1 MKHDFKKYLNPVFI
15 ETGSLQG
22 KGIQSARD
30 AGFAKII
37 SIELSEK
44 YYRYCRKRFENKKE
58 VFIYHGDSVDLL
70 AGILKDINDRCTFWL
85 DGHFSGGETARGKH
99 PVPLMQELLIIKDHH
114 IKNHTI
120 LIDDM
125 RLLRSRTGDYA
136 DLDYT
141 DKDIEKM
148 LLSINFSYNLH
159 YEYGV
164 VDNDILIA
172 EI

>member
-1 MKHDFKKYLNPVFI
+1 
-15 ETGSLQG
+15 
-22 KGIQSARD
+22 
-30 AGFAKII
+30 
-37 SIELSEK
+37 
-44 YYRYCRKRFENKKE
+44 
-58 VFIYHGDSVDLL
+58 
-70 AGILKDINDRCTFWL
+70 
-85 DGHFSGGETARGKH
+85 
-99 PVPLMQELLIIKDHH
+99 MQELLIIKDHH